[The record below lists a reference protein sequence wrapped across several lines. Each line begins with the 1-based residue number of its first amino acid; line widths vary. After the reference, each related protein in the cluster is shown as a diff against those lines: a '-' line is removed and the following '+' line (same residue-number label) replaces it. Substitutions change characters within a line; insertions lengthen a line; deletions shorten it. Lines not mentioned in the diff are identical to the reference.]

1 MPRHPPIAL
10 KTLDRSHCQYPS
22 RDPEGIVVQAKPLTR
37 LAKRDPKDR
46 RISAIPKGLSP
57 RTRSCAGPASME
69 LAQKDQLLE
78 IGSRARLGKPIICKG
93 LSVPCDKSWPF
104 RIMKF
109 EQIFSLRCQTEQ
121 AQSTRL
127 GANSYANDFISPSL
141 LDTNAAIL
149 ADCAFTTI
157 LRIACWWSRT
167 GSNRRHPAC
176 KAGALPA
183 ELRPLIVSP
192 IR

>member
-1 MPRHPPIAL
+1 MPIR
-10 KTLDRSHCQYPS
+10 
-22 RDPEGIVVQAKPLTR
+22 
-37 LAKRDPKDR
+37 
-46 RISAIPKGLSP
+46 AIPKGLSHEP
-57 RTRSCAGPASME
+57 DPVRDLTTME

-93 LSVPCDKSWPF
+93 LSVPCDKSRPF

-121 AQSTRL
+121 APSTKL
-127 GANSYANDFISPSL
+127 DANSLSNDFSHLYSTPRQQSCDRAATILRIALSP
-141 LDTNAAIL
+141 TRNAVAEATIL
-149 ADCAFTTI
+149 AGRAFTTI
-157 LRIACWWSRT
+157 LRIAHWWSRT

-183 ELRPLIVSP
+183 ELRPLIISL